1 MQALRPLHGR
11 IPAPLYALGSIAS
24 VQLGATVA
32 RHAFAFLGPAGT
44 VFLRV
49 VFGAGILLAF
59 ARPRWPRFDARQW
72 RSIVLFGVFGSG
84 RALGFYPALWR
95 VPPRAAGTV
104 EFP

>member
-72 RSIVLFGVFGSG
+72 RSIVLFRVIVSARNPVFFPAVSPIP
-84 RALGFYPALWR
+84 LGLA
-95 VPPRAAGTV
+95 
-104 EFP
+104 